1 MTEKIDKTSKKD
13 IGHSIVKGGLGAIPL
28 IGSLAAEIFGLVVT
42 PPLEKRRAEWMN
54 EVAEKLKELEN
65 KRNIDFNE
73 LKDNEQFIDVML
85 QATTY
90 ALKTSE
96 KKKIESFRNAVIN
109 TATGDTPDQ
118 TKSQIFLNQIDKF
131 TTWHII
137 ILEFIDSPRN
147 WFKKIGKTPP
157 NYMGGSIHSVILE
170 AFPEMKN
177 QDELLDIIWE
187 DLKQTGFHKTSGL
200 KTMMTGD
207 GVLSDRTTS
216 LGKEF
221 LAFIKNENE

>member
-1 MTEKIDKTSKKD
+1 MAVKKAKMTQQDV
-13 IGHSIVKGGLGAIPL
+13 GHSIIKGGLGAIPL
-28 IGSLAAEIFGLVVT
+28 VGSLAAEIFGLVVT
-42 PPLEKRRAEWMN
+42 PPLDKRRAEWMN
-54 EVAEKLKELEN
+54 EVAEKLNELED
-65 KRNIDFNE
+65 KGSIDLNE
-73 LKDNEQFIDVML
+73 LRDNEQFIDIML

-96 KKKIESFRNAVIN
+96 KKKIECFRNAVLN
-109 TATGDTPDQ
+109 TATGDSPDK

-131 TTWHII
+131 TAWHII

-147 WFKKIGKTPP
+147 WFKKMEKTPP

-170 AFPEMKN
+170 TFPEMKN

-187 DLKQTGFHKTSGL
+187 DLKLTGFHKTSGL

-207 GVLSDRTTS
+207 GVLSARTTS

-221 LAFIKNENE
+221 LGFIMDGYE